1 MKKLFELSVRGSVYF
16 YLSTISED
24 QMSQL
29 KQFTSQFYQTNP
41 IYEDQTDDEIKECFT
56 IAVKQKLNIALEN
69 IPVTA
74 VLVIK

>member
-16 YLSTISED
+16 YLSTISEE

-29 KQFTSQFYQTNP
+29 KQFASRFYQSNP
-41 IYEDQTDDEIKECFT
+41 IYEGQTDDEIKECFT
-56 IAVKQKLNIALEN
+56 VAVKQKLNIVLEN